1 MSELQES
8 PVQLS
13 VASGRIRP
21 RVGLTVH
28 RRRPLS
34 QADVRVCRNLPVT
47 SPARTI
53 VDLAGVLDGH
63 ELEAALALAIR
74 RALVTPQEVTDA
86 LARAPKSKG
95 AATVKELLAQGPGPT
110 LTRSKYE
117 RKLIQLL
124 KRADLPMPVINS
136 KAEGHEVDLL
146 WPEQRLIVE
155 FDGFAYHSDRSAFE
169 QDRLRDQRLVAA
181 GYRVIRITA
190 RQLNHT
196 PEAVVARI
204 AAALVHR

>member
-1 MSELQES
+1 MGSM
-8 PVQLS
+8 P
-13 VASGRIRP
+13 ARGP
-21 RVGLTVH
+21 NLTVY
-28 RRRPLS
+28 RRSISLE
-34 QADVRVCRNLPVT
+34 DVRVREGLPVT

-53 VDLAGVLDGH
+53 VDLAGTLDLD
-63 ELEAALALAIR
+63 ELEAAYALALR
-74 RALVTPQEVTDA
+74 RRLTTPQEIA
-86 LARAPKSKG
+86 EAMARAPHSKG
-95 AATVKELLAQGPGPT
+95 VASIRELTAQRGRFT

-124 KRADLPMPVINS
+124 GRADLPVPRVNA

-146 WPEQRLIVE
+146 WPEHRLIVE
-155 FDGFAYHSDRSAFE
+155 FDGFAYHSDRQSFE
-169 QDRLRDQRLVAA
+169 QDRLRDQRLIAA

-190 RQLNHT
+190 RQLDHT